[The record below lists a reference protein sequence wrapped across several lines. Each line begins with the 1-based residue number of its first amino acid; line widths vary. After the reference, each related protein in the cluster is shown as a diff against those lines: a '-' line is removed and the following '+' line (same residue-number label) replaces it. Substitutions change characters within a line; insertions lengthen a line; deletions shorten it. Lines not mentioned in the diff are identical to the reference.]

1 MEENKKNSQFKKIRK
16 VIIRTIIALLVFL
29 LLSAIALTL
38 PFVQTKIAKYVTDD
52 INKEYGVNISID
64 KVAITFFGGVKLKTV
79 LILDHHQDTLI
90 FVNRLN
96 TSLLDFKNIAN
107 SKLRF
112 GDLRF
117 DNLYLNIVNYKNE
130 KDTNLD
136 LFVEAL
142 DDGKPGS
149 GNFLMTSKN
158 VYVKKSRFVMMDYN
172 REVPKDVDFTKLN
185 AHLENFQIKGPDVT
199 AKIAEM
205 SFLDHRG
212 LFVKD
217 LIADFAYTKRNIKLE
232 NLKLETENSLVEGK
246 VILNYNKDNKDFSNF
261 NNKVIFDI
269 ETKNSKIATNDIRY
283 FYSEMGKNKVFMLTS
298 KVKGTLNDF
307 YATNLYLKENNN
319 SIIKGDVNFKNLFPR
334 SPGEFFMKGD
344 FKKITSNYKDL
355 TELLPNV
362 LGKKLPTSLEKLGQ
376 FNFTGTAEVT
386 QKYIDADF
394 VMNTALGIIE
404 STLTINNLDNIDN
417 ANYKGNVIFDQ
428 FEIGDLIGQKDI
440 GKVSLNIDVD
450 GKGFTQKLLN
460 TTFVGDVYKL
470 NYRGYNY
477 QKIVVDGSFKQPVF
491 KGKFFVNDPNLYMD
505 FNGLIDLGKNEKIIN
520 FNAKIDYANLDKL
533 NIIKDS
539 IAVFKGDIAINSKG
553 NDLDNFK
560 GDVVLTNAMY
570 QNRKDIYFIDN
581 LSINSSFDEENERKI
596 TVNSTDALS
605 GTIVGKYKFDQL
617 KSMIEN
623 SIGTLYANYKPNKVK
638 KGQYIKFDFDIYSKI
653 IEIFYPDI
661 SISKNTKIK
670 GSISSES
677 DNFKLDLKSPKITYK
692 ENTFDNLLLQIDNK
706 NPLFKSYVQLDSIN
720 TKYYKVRDFSM
731 INNIQNDTLY
741 FRTEFKGGDKG
752 NDFYNLNLYHTINAE
767 NQNVVGLQKSE
778 VQFKDYLWFVNEE
791 DDNQNKIVFDKK
803 LQNFNFDNIK
813 ISHENQSVNL
823 NGVLKGTTNKDLILT
838 FKNVNLNKITPDVEK
853 FKFDGKVNGDIYFK
867 QNLQVYQ
874 PTSSLEIDDL
884 MLNDIALGKL
894 NLDIKGDESLKKF
907 YVRSNLINKNV
918 ESFEADGT
926 IEVYDGKTSLDVDL
940 RFDKFNLGVLG
951 KIGGDVITNIRGF
964 ASGNARIDGDIN
976 QLDYNGRLFVN
987 DTGLTIPYLGVDYS
1001 FANNSIVDVT
1011 ENKFIIRQTE
1021 IKDSKFDTEGQFNG
1035 FIKHK
1040 QFGDWELDLNINSK
1054 KLLALNT
1061 VDSEDAAY
1069 YGTAFMN
1076 GSASISGPTEGLA
1089 IKVNAESV
1097 NGTSIKIPINDS
1109 ELAEENGYIRFK
1121 KPISNNSISKEE
1133 KKFNGL
1139 ELDFN
1144 FDILENAD
1152 IEVILNRDSGHGMK
1166 GNGRGTLL
1174 FEINTLGKFNMY
1186 GDFQVYKGY
1195 YNFKYG
1201 GLFGKTFEVKKYSS
1215 IVWSGDPMA
1224 ATLNIDAV
1232 YKTTANPAMLIA
1244 NPSFNKKV
1252 DVEVVI
1258 GIKGS
1263 LMNPEPEFSIEF
1275 PKVASTL
1282 RSELQYKLDDKD
1294 TRQTQALS
1302 LLSTNSF
1309 LSPEGVTQSQSS
1321 NLLYEKASS
1330 VFSDIFSTDGGKVS
1344 IAPEYVGGDTRPGY
1358 ETDARFGLSLSS
1370 KINERI
1376 TVNGKVGVPVGGVN
1390 ESAVVGNVELQYRVN
1405 DDGTL
1410 NLRVFN
1416 RENDVTYIGQ
1426 GVGYTQGLGLSYEV
1440 DFDTFRELIT
1450 KIFNNK
1456 KLLQIIPSKS
1466 EVGDDSVLPDHYQFT
1481 NDPKHPKKEDKPHP
1495 NNQGLPPEDY

>member
-1 MEENKKNSQFKKIRK
+1 M
-16 VIIRTIIALLVFL
+16 FL
-29 LLSAIALTL
+29 LLSGIALTL
-38 PFVQTKIAKYVTDD
+38 SFVQTKIAKYVTDD
-52 INKEYGVNISID
+52 INKTFGVNISID
-64 KVAITFFGGVKLKTV
+64 KVAITVFGGVKLKSV
-79 LILDHHQDTLI
+79 LILDHHKDTLI
-90 FVNRLN
+90 YTNRLN
-96 TSLLDFKNIAN
+96 TSLLDFKNITN

-130 KDTNLD
+130 KETNLD

-142 DDGKPGS
+142 DDGTPGS

-158 VYVKKSRFVMMDYN
+158 VYVKNSRFVMMDYN
-172 REVPKDVDFTKLN
+172 REQPKDVDFTKLN
-185 AHLENFQIKGPDVT
+185 AHLKTFQIKGPDVT
-199 AKIAEM
+199 AHITRM

-217 LIADFAYTKRNIKLE
+217 LTSDFAYTKKNIKLE
-232 NLKLETENSLVEGK
+232 KLRLETANSLVQGK
-246 VILNYNKDNKDFSNF
+246 VILSYNKDNKDFSNF
-261 NNKVIFDI
+261 NNKVVFDI
-269 ETKNSKIATNDIRY
+269 ETINSRIATNDIRY
-283 FYSEMGKNKVFMLTS
+283 FYSEMGKDKIFTLTS
-298 KVKGTLNDF
+298 MVKGTLNNF
-307 YATNLYLKENNN
+307 FATNLYLKQNNN
-319 SIIKGDVNFKNLFPR
+319 SIIRGDVNFKNLFPR

-344 FKKITSNYKDL
+344 FKKIASNYKDL

-362 LGKKLPTSLEKLGQ
+362 LGKKLPTSLQKLGQ
-376 FNFTGTAEVT
+376 FNFAGTAEIT

-394 VMNTALGIIE
+394 VMNTALGIVE
-404 STLTINNLDNIDN
+404 STLSIHNLDNIDN
-417 ANYKGNVIFDQ
+417 ANYKGNIILDQ
-428 FEIGDLIGQKDI
+428 FQVGDLIGQKDI
-440 GKVSLNIDVD
+440 GKVSINIDVD

-460 TTFVGDVYKL
+460 TTFVGDVFKL
-470 NYRGYNY
+470 NYRGYTY
-477 QKIVVDGSFKQPVF
+477 QKIIVDGSFKQPVF

-505 FNGLIDLGKNEKIIN
+505 FDGLIDLGKKEQIIN

-539 IAVFKGDIAINSKG
+539 IAVFKGDITINSKG

-560 GDVVLTNAMY
+560 GDVVLSNAMY
-570 QNRKDIYFIDN
+570 QNKKDIYFIDN
-581 LSINSSFDEENERKI
+581 LSINSSFDEDNERKI
-596 TVNSTDALS
+596 TVSSVDALT
-605 GTIVGKYKFDQL
+605 GTVVGKYKFAQL
-617 KSMIEN
+617 ISMIEN
-623 SIGTLYANYKPNKVK
+623 SVGTLYTNYKPNKVQ

-670 GSISSES
+670 GTISSET

-692 ENTFDNLLLQIDNK
+692 DNSFDNLLLQIDNK
-706 NPLFKSYVQLDSIN
+706 NPLYKSYVQLDSIN
-720 TKYYKVRDFSM
+720 TKYYKIRDFSL
-731 INNIQNDTLY
+731 INNNRNDTLY

-752 NDFYNLNLYHTINAE
+752 NDFYNLNLYHTINPD

-778 VQFKDYLWFVNEE
+778 VQFKDYLWFINE
-791 DDNQNKIVFDKK
+791 DDNDQNKIVFDKK
-803 LQNFNFDNIK
+803 LQNFTFDDIR
-813 ISHENQSVNL
+813 ISHENQLVYL
-823 NGVLKGTTNKDLILT
+823 NGIIKGKTNKDLKLT
-838 FKNVNLNKITPDVEK
+838 FQNVNLNKITPDVPK
-853 FKFDGKVNGDIYFK
+853 FKFDGKVNGDVFFK

-874 PTSSLEIDDL
+874 PTSSLQIEDL
-884 MLNDIALGKL
+884 MVNDIQLGKL
-894 NLDIKGDESLKKF
+894 NLDIKGDESLTKF
-907 YVRSNLINKNV
+907 YVKSNLINENV
-918 ESFEADGT
+918 ESFEADGN
-926 IEVYDGKTSLDVDL
+926 IEVFDGKTLLDLDL

-951 KIGGDVITNIRGF
+951 KIGGDVITDIRGF
-964 ASGNARIDGDIN
+964 ASGNARIDGNVN

-987 DTGLTIPYLGVDYS
+987 GTGMKIPYLNVDYA
-1001 FANNSIVDVT
+1001 FADNSIVDIT
-1011 ENKFIIRQTE
+1011 ENKFIVRQTT
-1021 IKDSKFDTEGQFNG
+1021 ITDTKFNTEGQING

-1040 QFGDWELDLNINSK
+1040 QFGDWELDLTINTK
-1054 KLLALNT
+1054 NLLALNT
-1061 VDSEDAAY
+1061 VDSEDTAY
-1069 YGTAFMN
+1069 YGTAYMN
-1076 GSASISGPTEGLA
+1076 GTATISGPTEGLA

-1097 NGTSIKIPINDS
+1097 KGTDIKIPINDS
-1109 ELAEENGYIRFK
+1109 QIAEENGFIRFT
-1121 KPISNNSISKEE
+1121 KPKSDNPNAKVE
-1133 KKFNGL
+1133 KKYYGL

-1201 GLFGKTFEVKKYSS
+1201 GLFGKTFEVKKYGS
-1215 IVWSGDPMA
+1215 IVWTGDPMA
-1224 ATLNIDAV
+1224 ATLNLEAV
-1232 YKTTANPAMLIA
+1232 YKTTANPAMLIE
-1244 NPSFNKKV
+1244 NPSFNKKI

-1263 LMNPEPEFSIEF
+1263 LTNPEPEFTIEF

-1294 TRQTQALS
+1294 VRQTQALS

-1330 VFSDIFSTDGGKVS
+1330 VFSDIFSTDGGKVT
-1344 IAPEYVGGDTRPGY
+1344 IAPEYVGGDNRPGY
-1358 ETDARFGLSLSS
+1358 ETDARFGLTLSS

-1405 DDGTL
+1405 EDGTL

-1426 GVGYTQGLGLSYEV
+1426 GIGYTQGLGLSYEV
-1440 DFDTFRELIT
+1440 DFDTFRELIA
-1450 KIFNNK
+1450 KVFNNRK
-1456 KLLQIIPSKS
+1456 LNKLLPSKS
-1466 EVGDDSVLPDHYQFT
+1466 EIDDSILPDHYQFKME
-1481 NDPKHPKKEDKPHP
+1481 PAAPKKQDKPTPHT
-1495 NNQGLPPEDY
+1495 QGMPPEEY

>member
-1 MEENKKNSQFKKIRK
+1 MEENKKNTRFKKIRK
-16 VIIRTIIALLVFL
+16 IIIRTIIALLVFL

-52 INKEYGVNISID
+52 INKEYNVNISID
-64 KVAITFFGGVKLKTV
+64 KVAITVFGGVKLKTV

-90 FVNRLN
+90 YAGRIK
-96 TSLLDFKNIAN
+96 TSLLDVKKIVK
-107 SKLRF
+107 SKLFF

-117 DNLYLNIVNYKNE
+117 DDLYLNIVNYKNE

-136 LFVEAL
+136 IFVDAF
-142 DDGKPGS
+142 DDGKPAS
-149 GNFLMTSKN
+149 GKFLMQSKN
-158 VYVKKSRFVMMDYN
+158 IYIKDSRFVMMDYN
-172 REVPKDVDFTKLN
+172 REVPKDIDFTKLN
-185 AHLENFQIKGPDVT
+185 GHLKDFQIKGPDVT
-199 AKIAEM
+199 AQITKIT
-205 SFLDHRG
+205 FLDHRG
-212 LFVKD
+212 LFVKE
-217 LIADFAYTKRNIKLE
+217 LVSNFTYTKKNIKLE
-232 NLKLETENSLVEGK
+232 NLRLETENSLVQGK
-246 VILNYNKDNKDFSNF
+246 VILRYNKDNKDFSNF

-283 FYSEMGKNKVFMLTS
+283 FYAEMGKNKVFTLTS

-307 YATNLYLKENNN
+307 YATNLYLKGIDN

-344 FKKITSNYKDL
+344 FKKITSNYRDL

-362 LGKKLPTSLEKLGQ
+362 LGKKLPSSLEKLGQ

-386 QKYIDADF
+386 HKYIDADF

-404 STLTINNLDNIDN
+404 STLSINNIDNIDN
-417 ANYKGNVIFDQ
+417 ANYAGNVILEQ
-428 FEIGDLIGQKDI
+428 FEVGQLIGQKDL

-460 TTFVGDVYKL
+460 TTFVGDIYKL

-539 IAVFKGDIAINSKG
+539 IAVFKGDISINSKG

-560 GDVVLTNAMY
+560 GDVVLSNAMY

-581 LSINSSFDEENERKI
+581 LSINSSFDEDNERKI
-596 TVNSTDALS
+596 SVNSADALS
-605 GTIVGKYKFDQL
+605 GTIIGKYKFDQL

-623 SIGTLYANYKPNKVK
+623 SVGTLYTNYKPNKVQ

-670 GSISSES
+670 GNISSES

-692 ENTFDNLLLQIDNK
+692 ESSFNNLLLQIDNK
-706 NPLFKSYVQLDSIN
+706 NPLYKTYVQLDSIN
-720 TKYYKVRDFSM
+720 TKYYKVRDFSL

-741 FRTEFKGGDKG
+741 FRTEFRGGDKG

-791 DDNQNKIVFDKK
+791 DNNQNKIVFDKK
-803 LQNFNFDNIK
+803 LQNFNFDNIR
-813 ISHENQSVNL
+813 ISHENQSIDL
-823 NGVLKGTTNKDLILT
+823 SGVWKGMTNKDLKLT
-838 FKNVNLNKITPDVEK
+838 FQNVNLNKITPDVEK
-853 FKFDGKVNGDIYFK
+853 FKFEGKVNGDIFFK

-874 PTSSLEIDDL
+874 PTSSLVIEDL
-884 MLNDIALGKL
+884 VLNDIALGKL
-894 NLDIKGDESLKKF
+894 NLDINGDENLKKF

-918 ESFEADGT
+918 ESFDADGT
-926 IEVYDGKTSLDVDL
+926 IEVYDGKTSLDIDL
-940 RFDKFNLGVLG
+940 HFDKFNLGVLG

-964 ASGNARIDGDIN
+964 VSGNARIDGDIN

-987 DTGLTIPYLGVDYS
+987 NTGLKIPYLGVDYT

-1011 ENKFIIRQTE
+1011 ENKFIIRQTI
-1021 IKDSKFDTEGQFNG
+1021 IKDSEFNTEGQING

-1054 KLLALNT
+1054 NLLALNT

-1069 YGTAFMN
+1069 YGTAYMN
-1076 GSASISGPTEGLA
+1076 GTASISGLTEGLS

-1097 NGTSIKIPINDS
+1097 KGTNIKIPINDT
-1109 ELAEENGYIRFK
+1109 ELAEENGYIHFT
-1121 KPISNNSISKEE
+1121 KPKSNNPNAKEE
-1133 KKFNGL
+1133 KRYNGL

-1144 FDILENAD
+1144 FDIKENAD
-1152 IEVILNRDSGHGMK
+1152 IEVILNRESGHGMK
-1166 GNGRGTLL
+1166 GNGIGTLL

-1186 GDFQVYKGY
+1186 GDFQVYKGN

-1201 GLFGKTFEVKKYSS
+1201 GLFGKTFEVKKYGS
-1215 IVWSGDPMA
+1215 IVWTGDPMA
-1224 ATLNIDAV
+1224 ATLNLEAV
-1232 YKTTANPAMLIA
+1232 YKTTANPAVLIE
-1244 NPSFNKKV
+1244 NPSFNRKI
-1252 DVEVVI
+1252 DVNVVI
-1258 GIKGS
+1258 GIKGN
-1263 LMNPEPEFSIEF
+1263 LMNPEPEFAIEF

-1294 TRQTQALS
+1294 VRQTQALS

-1309 LSPEGVTQSQSS
+1309 LSPEGVSQSQSS

-1358 ETDARFGLSLSS
+1358 ETDARFGLTLSS

-1426 GVGYTQGLGLSYEV
+1426 GVGYTQGLGMSYEV

-1456 KLLQIIPSKS
+1456 KLKEVIPSKS
-1466 EVGDDSVLPDHYQFT
+1466 EVDDSILPDSYHFKAP
-1481 NDPKHPKKEDKPHP
+1481 PKQEKKEEKPP
-1495 NNQGLPPEDY
+1495 LNSQGLPPEDY

>member
-1 MEENKKNSQFKKIRK
+1 M
-16 VIIRTIIALLVFL
+16 L
-29 LLSAIALTL
+29 LLLMGIALTL

-52 INKEYGVNISID
+52 VNKSFGVNISID
-64 KVAITFFGGVKLKTV
+64 RVAITIFGGVKLKSV

-90 FVNRLN
+90 YVNRLN
-96 TSLLDFKNIAN
+96 TSLLDFKNLTN

-112 GDLRF
+112 GVLRF

-130 KDTNLD
+130 KETNLD

-149 GNFLMTSKN
+149 GKFLMTSENVFVKN
-158 VYVKKSRFVMMDYN
+158 SRFVMMDYN
-172 REVPKDVDFTKLN
+172 REQPKDVDFTNLN
-185 AHLENFQIKGPDVT
+185 ALLKSFQIKGPDVT
-199 AKIAEM
+199 AHISRM

-217 LIADFAYTKRNIKLE
+217 LASDFAYTKKNIKLE
-232 NLKLETENSLVEGK
+232 KLRLETANSFVQGK
-246 VILNYNKDNKDFSNF
+246 VILSYNKDNKDFSNF
-261 NNKVIFDI
+261 NNKVVFDI
-269 ETKNSKIATNDIRY
+269 ETINSRIATNDIRY
-283 FYSEMGKNKVFMLTS
+283 FYSEMGKDKIFTLTS
-298 KVKGTLNDF
+298 VVKGTLNNF
-307 YATNLYLKENNN
+307 FATNLYLKQNNN
-319 SIIKGDVNFKNLFPR
+319 SIIRGDVNFKNLFPR

-344 FKKITSNYKDL
+344 FKKIASNYKDL

-362 LGKKLPTSLEKLGQ
+362 LGKKLPTSLQKLGQ
-376 FNFTGTAEVT
+376 FNFAGTAEIT

-394 VMNTALGIIE
+394 VMNTALGIVE
-404 STLTINNLDNIDN
+404 STLSIHNLDHIDN
-417 ANYKGNVIFDQ
+417 ANYKGNIILDNFQ
-428 FEIGDLIGQKDI
+428 IGDLIGQKDI
-440 GKVSLNIDVD
+440 GKVSINIDVD

-460 TTFVGDVYKL
+460 TTFVGDVFKL
-470 NYRGYNY
+470 NYRGYTY
-477 QKIVVDGSFKQPVF
+477 QKIIVDGSFKQPVF

-505 FNGLIDLGKNEKIIN
+505 FDGLIDLGKKEKIIN

-539 IAVFKGDIAINSKG
+539 IAVFKGEININSKG

-560 GDVVLTNAMY
+560 GDVVLSNAMY
-570 QNRKDIYFIDN
+570 QNKKDIYFIDN
-581 LSINSSFDEENERKI
+581 LSVNSSFDEDNERKI
-596 TVNSTDALS
+596 TVNSADALT
-605 GTIVGKYKFDQL
+605 GTVVGKYKFAQL
-617 KSMIEN
+617 ISMIEN
-623 SIGTLYANYKPNKVK
+623 SVGTLYTNYKPNKVQ

-670 GSISSES
+670 GNISSET
-677 DNFKLDLKSPKITYK
+677 DNFKLDLKSPQITYK
-692 ENTFDNLLLQIDNK
+692 DNSFDNLLLQIDNK
-706 NPLFKSYVQLDSIN
+706 NPLYKSYVQLDSIK
-720 TKYYKVRDFSM
+720 TKYYKIRDFSL
-731 INNIQNDTLY
+731 INNNRNDTLY

-767 NQNVVGLQKSE
+767 NKNVVGLQKSE
-778 VQFKDYLWFVNEE
+778 VQFKDYLWFINE
-791 DDNQNKIVFDKK
+791 DDNDQNKIVFDKK
-803 LQNFNFDNIK
+803 LQNFTFDDIR
-813 ISHENQSVNL
+813 ISHEDQLVYL
-823 NGVLKGTTNKDLILT
+823 NGIVKGKTNKDLKLT
-838 FKNVNLNKITPDVEK
+838 FQNVNLNKITPDVPK
-853 FKFDGKVNGDIYFK
+853 FKFDGKVNGDVFFK

-874 PTSSLEIDDL
+874 PTSSLQIEDL
-884 MLNDIALGKL
+884 MVNDIVLGQL
-894 NLDIKGDESLKKF
+894 DLDIKGDENLTKF
-907 YVRSNLINKNV
+907 FVKSNLLNKNV
-918 ESFEADGT
+918 ESFEADGN
-926 IEVYDGKTSLDVDL
+926 IEVYDGKTLLDLDL

-951 KIGGDVITNIRGF
+951 KIGGDVITDIRGF
-964 ASGNARIDGDIN
+964 ASGNARIDGNVN

-987 DTGLTIPYLGVDYS
+987 GTGMKIPYLNVDYA
-1001 FANNSIVDVT
+1001 FADNSIVDIT
-1011 ENKFIIRQTE
+1011 ENKFIVRQTT
-1021 IKDSKFDTEGQFNG
+1021 ITDTKFNTEGQING

-1040 QFGDWELDLNINSK
+1040 QFGDWELDLTINSK
-1054 KLLALNT
+1054 NLLALNT
-1061 VDSEDAAY
+1061 VDSEDTAY
-1069 YGTAFMN
+1069 YGTAYMN
-1076 GSASISGPTEGLA
+1076 GTATISGPTEGLA

-1097 NGTSIKIPINDS
+1097 NGTDIKIPINDS
-1109 ELAEENGYIRFK
+1109 QIAEENGFIRFT
-1121 KPISNNSISKEE
+1121 KPKSNNPNTKEE
-1133 KKFNGL
+1133 KKYYGL

-1201 GLFGKTFEVKKYSS
+1201 GLFGKTFEVKKYGS
-1215 IVWSGDPMA
+1215 IVWTGDPMS
-1224 ATLNIDAV
+1224 ATLNLEAV
-1232 YKTTANPAMLIA
+1232 YKTTANPAMLIE
-1244 NPSFNKKV
+1244 NPSFNKKI

-1263 LMNPEPEFSIEF
+1263 LTNPEPEFSIEF

-1294 TRQTQALS
+1294 VRQTQALS

-1330 VFSDIFSTDGGKVS
+1330 VFSDIFSTDGGKVTL
-1344 IAPEYVGGDTRPGY
+1344 APEYVGGDNRPGY
-1358 ETDARFGLSLSS
+1358 ETDARFGLTLSS

-1390 ESAVVGNVELQYRVN
+1390 ESAVVGDVELQYRVN

-1426 GVGYTQGLGLSYEV
+1426 GIGYTQGLGLSYEV
-1440 DFDTFRELIT
+1440 DFDTFRELIA
-1450 KIFNNK
+1450 KVFKNR
-1456 KLLQIIPSKS
+1456 KLNQLLPSKS
-1466 EVGDDSVLPDHYQFT
+1466 EIDDSILPDHYQFT
-1481 NDPKHPKKEDKPHP
+1481 EPAAPKKQEKPTQ
-1495 NNQGLPPEDY
+1495 NKQGIPPEEY